1 MPSRTSTI
9 APLEGVDRSLFQTPA
24 TCQWIRDANHL
35 VIVGPTGTG
44 NSWLVCALGNTA
56 CRDRFSVFQASI
68 PPVRRFRAS
77 A

>member
-1 MPSRTSTI
+1 M
-9 APLEGVDRSLFQTPA
+9 
-24 TCQWIRDANHL
+24 RDANHL